1 MLSCPSSLSPSQV
14 VSNSQP
20 MRSASRQL
28 SSLYES
34 KVPYQAAQ
42 KVKFLHLEAEIESL
56 LQQLQTLKQQRIA
69 HSSCDTVGIEI
80 SVN

>member
-14 VSNSQP
+14 VSNQP
-20 MRSASRQL
+20 MSASTQL
-28 SSLYES
+28 SSLHES

-69 HSSCDTVGIEI
+69 DSSCDAVGIGI
-80 SVN
+80 V

>member
-14 VSNSQP
+14 VSNQP
-20 MRSASRQL
+20 MSASMQRP
-28 SSLYES
+28 SLHES

-69 HSSCDTVGIEI
+69 DSSCDPVGTEI

>member
-20 MRSASRQL
+20 MSASRQH
-28 SSLYES
+28 SSLDES

-56 LQQLQTLKQQRIA
+56 LQQLQTLKQQRTA
-69 HSSCDTVGIEI
+69 DPSCDAVGTEI
-80 SVN
+80 GVN

>member
-14 VSNSQP
+14 VSDSQP
-20 MRSASRQL
+20 MSASTHL
-28 SSLYES
+28 SSLHES

-56 LQQLQTLKQQRIA
+56 LQQLQTLKQQREA
-69 HSSCDTVGIEI
+69 DPSCDAVGIEI
-80 SVN
+80 GVN